1 MPKLRVTLFHEILE
15 QLEADQLQG
24 TMARDYR
31 CVIGTCTPYDV
42 VHHTEVLLQEGFI
55 TGVIA
60 NSKDYRDVFI
70 DDIAIKGHELLAL
83 IDNERI
89 LKGAQQLLG
98 ETYEKA
104 TPDILLEALKLAM
117 KLTMKQKKSTKEEL
131 AV

>member
-24 TMARDYR
+24 TKARDYR
-31 CVIGTCTPYDV
+31 CAVGTCTPYDV

-55 TGVIA
+55 TGAVTNA
-60 NSKDYRDVFI
+60 KDYRDVFI
-70 DDIAIKGHELLAL
+70 DDISVKGHELSAL
-83 IDNERI
+83 MGNKRI
-89 LKGAQQLLG
+89 LEGARQLLG

-104 TPDILLEALKLAM
+104 TPGILLRALHSAM
-117 KLTMKQKKSTKEEL
+117 KQNDLKGEP

>member
-24 TMARDYR
+24 TKAREYR
-31 CVIGTCTPYDV
+31 CAVGRCTPYDV
-42 VHHTEVLLQEGFI
+42 VHHAELLLQEGFI
-55 TGVIA
+55 SGVVT

-70 DDIAIKGHELLAL
+70 DDILVKGHELLAL
-83 IDNERI
+83 IGNRRI
-89 LKGAQQLLG
+89 LEDAKQLLG

-104 TPDILLEALKLAM
+104 TPGILLEALHLAM
-117 KLTMKQKKSTKEEL
+117 KQQNNIKKEL

>member
-24 TMARDYR
+24 TKAREYR
-31 CVIGTCTPYDV
+31 CAVGTCTPYDV
-42 VHHTEVLLQEGFI
+42 VHHAEVLLQEGFI
-55 TGVIA
+55 SGVVT

-70 DDIAIKGHELLAL
+70 DDILVKGHELLAL
-83 IDNERI
+83 MGNQRI
-89 LKGAQQLLG
+89 LAAAKQLLG

-104 TPDILLEALKLAM
+104 TPGILLDALNLAM
-117 KLTMKQKKSTKEEL
+117 KQHKNIQEEL

>member
-24 TMARDYR
+24 TKAREYR
-31 CVIGTCTPYDV
+31 CAVGTCTPNDV
-42 VHHTEVLLQEGFI
+42 VHHAEVLLQEGFI
-55 TGVIA
+55 SGVVT

-70 DDIAIKGHELLAL
+70 DDILVKGHELLAL
-83 IDNERI
+83 MGNQRI
-89 LKGAQQLLG
+89 LGGAKQLLG

-104 TPDILLEALKLAM
+104 TPGILLDALNLAM
-117 KLTMKQKKSTKEEL
+117 KQHKNIQEEL